1 MDIKTPTF
9 DPIKCVA
16 KVANKAVLNEKTKR
30 QAIEVMN
37 NVVKEEISAGKN
49 PMGLAA
55 TVLYISFM
63 KTGEHKSQRDIAKAA
78 GITYVTLRNG
88 FKSICDKL
96 QLNNLENQG

>member
-1 MDIKTPTF
+1 LDIKTPTF

-55 TVLYISFM
+55 RLVWHAY
-63 KTGEHKSQRDIAKAA
+63 Q
-78 GITYVTLRNG
+78 
-88 FKSICDKL
+88 
-96 QLNNLENQG
+96 